1 MGFSPI
7 FDIVFALNIALPII
21 GIASMIMVTISL
33 IQSSKAQRSIA
44 RTLERIEQGL
54 KQNKP

>member
-44 RTLERIEQGL
+44 RTLERIEQSL